1 MLQLCA
7 HSAAGR
13 IVIVEPEESK
23 RELAMKMGA
32 SLFIN
37 PTKEDPK
44 EAIARAG
51 IRVDKVMECGGI
63 PATIE
68 TALDIAGR
76 GATVVLFGV
85 AAPEARVAFKPYE
98 AFTKELVIKTS
109 YINPGT
115 TRRAIDLLACGTI
128 DTKLAISKQ
137 LELEDLPEEMATRK
151 YSHLGKVLVRVDKNT
166 KD

>member
-1 MLQLCA
+1 MSKNEMITMIETMNNYDDL
-7 HSAAGR
+7 AAKAKAKADA
-13 IVIVEPEESK
+13 I
-23 RELAMKMGA
+23 RE
-32 SLFIN
+32 
-37 PTKEDPK
+37 
-44 EAIARAG
+44 AG

-115 TRRAIDLLACGTI
+115 TGRAIALLANGAI
-128 DTKLAISKQ
+128 DTTLAISRQ
-137 LELEDLPEEMATRK
+137 LELEELPEEMATRR
-151 YSHLGKVLVRVDKNT
+151 YSRLGKVLVRVDKNT
-166 KD
+166 LD

>member
-1 MLQLCA
+1 
-7 HSAAGR
+7 
-13 IVIVEPEESK
+13 
-23 RELAMKMGA
+23 
-32 SLFIN
+32 
-37 PTKEDPK
+37 
-44 EAIARAG
+44 
-51 IRVDKVMECGGI
+51 MECGGI

-115 TRRAIDLLACGTI
+115 TGRAIALLANGAI
-128 DTKLAISKQ
+128 DTTLAISKQ
-137 LELEDLPEEMATRK
+137 LELEELPEEMATRR
-151 YSHLGKVLVRVDKNT
+151 YSRLGKVLVRVDKNT
-166 KD
+166 LD